1 MTNNLT
7 TKESFD
13 IFNRTEVKYEIER
26 KFILKNIPD
35 EYAKDAVKI
44 ELMSFYLT
52 EDLLDSVAQRI
63 RLEKN
68 QDDVKIIQTTKTPTG
83 TSGIRQELEAVLTLE
98 EFKKHT
104 EFITHYVK
112 KTRYVKYINGYKW
125 EIDYFHNIKLI
136 MAEVEMIATNLKHS
150 EQVRDELFNIELP
163 SIIQNELIFEVT
175 DLDSFSN
182 KQLAIKI
189 NNVKTLYEELL

>member
-1 MTNNLT
+1 
-7 TKESFD
+7 
-13 IFNRTEVKYEIER
+13 
-26 KFILKNIPD
+26 
-35 EYAKDAVKI
+35 
-44 ELMSFYLT
+44 
-52 EDLLDSVAQRI
+52 
-63 RLEKN
+63 
-68 QDDVKIIQTTKTPTG
+68 
-83 TSGIRQELEAVLTLE
+83 
-98 EFKKHT
+98 
-104 EFITHYVK
+104 
-112 KTRYVKYINGYKW
+112 
-125 EIDYFHNIKLI
+125 